1 MFVLTIF
8 FPLRPFGF
16 AVDRVQYLLT
26 SSMQPI
32 IYYIFIVLTWTNG
45 SMQLKAPFISV
56 LCIYLCNG
64 GKQLRMLRYLPSA
77 LSAIAIIVHSGWS
90 LSIYIYVLS
99 LEASPSRVSISLYPY
114 QDGRDGKLRA
124 LTVGGWRESL
134 SLIEWTTRQETH
146 MWSASEMFFFF
157 NALVWTLH
165 QRKLFV
171 WSGCKVLHT
180 SVLEY
185 IPYIRFHP
193 HANAIHFEHKHMLSS
208 SLADD
213 IRQVILL
220 SPQLCIH
227 TFVYAFCE
235 MQLNNLQR
243 TECAARSPSP
253 FILTNNVRPET
264 GWQNLQFT
272 S

>member
-1 MFVLTIF
+1 M
-8 FPLRPFGF
+8 
-16 AVDRVQYLLT
+16 
-26 SSMQPI
+26 
-32 IYYIFIVLTWTNG
+32 
-45 SMQLKAPFISV
+45 V
-56 LCIYLCNG
+56 LCNWRRHLYRFYVFIYATAASNCECCDICR
-64 GKQLRMLRYLPSA
+64 LRCPPSQSSYILDDHCRYT
-77 LSAIAIIVHSGWS
+77 
-90 LSIYIYVLS
+90 YIYCHLKRR
-99 LEASPSRVSISLYPY
+99 RVSISLYPY

-171 WSGCKVLHT
+171 WSGCKVLYT

-220 SPQLCIH
+220 SPQLYIH